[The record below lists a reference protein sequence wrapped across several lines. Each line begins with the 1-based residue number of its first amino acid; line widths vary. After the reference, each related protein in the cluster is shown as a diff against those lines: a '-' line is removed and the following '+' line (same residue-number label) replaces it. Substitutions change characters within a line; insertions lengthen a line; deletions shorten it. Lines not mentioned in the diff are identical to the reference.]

1 MSMSLKNPFVL
12 SLTTL
17 ACAALV
23 GCASPRH
30 PNGVPKW
37 LDDASEANRLGYFMG
52 ISLKDSPAPEG
63 FDPSKNTLV
72 SDLTFSTAAHGL
84 NAATGAMDIGSF
96 GVELGLSLATNI
108 LNREEEEDS
117 QANVYFPAE
126 QFATH
131 EEAYKAALAA
141 MGEKLANA
149 LKANGYSIYKTVE
162 LSTFGNRYLQLRVEK
177 ESVGC
182 RQTKSILDGCAFNVK
197 FDPDDGADE
206 PVEVPSYLGFGF
218 ERGWDIPRIKF
229 PYHAKS
235 GINLEKDI
243 QPILQHMS
251 KDLPPNTLF
260 YLAPMKQDGHWT
272 APYISDGKNAYFFIQ
287 PKKAN

>member
-1 MSMSLKNPFVL
+1 MRILQERKRFAQVARRCERSQSAWLL
-12 SLTTL
+12 HGHL
-17 ACAALV
+17 AQ
-23 GCASPRH
+23 
-30 PNGVPKW
+30 
-37 LDDASEANRLGYFMG
+37 
-52 ISLKDSPAPEG
+52 DSPAPEG

-72 SDLTFSTAAHGL
+72 SDLTFSTLAHS
-84 NAATGAMDIGSF
+84 NALSGIDIGSF

-141 MGEKLANA
+141 MGEKLAKA

-206 PVEVPSYLGFGF
+206 PVEIPSYLGFRF
-218 ERGWDIPRIKF
+218 ARGWDIPRIKF

-235 GINLEKDI
+235 GINLEKEI
-243 QPILQHMS
+243 QPILQHLS
-251 KDLPPNTLF
+251 KNLPPNTLF

-272 APYISDGKNAYFFIQ
+272 APYISDGKNAYFFVKRKGQ
-287 PKKAN
+287 H

>member
-1 MSMSLKNPFVL
+1 MFSRKFVL
-12 SLTTL
+12 TSCL
-17 ACAALV
+17 AIATSMLA
-23 GCASPRH
+23 GCASYK
-30 PNGVPKW
+30 NESGLPKW

-72 SDLTFSTAAHGL
+72 SDVTFSAAAHGL

-96 GVELGLSLATNI
+96 GVELGLSLATN
-108 LNREEEEDS
+108 LLKREEEEYS

-149 LKANGYSIYKTVE
+149 LKANGYSIYKTME

-229 PYHAKS
+229 PFHAKS
-235 GINLEKDI
+235 GINLEKEI
-243 QPILQHMS
+243 QPILQHLS

-272 APYISDGKNAYFFIQ
+272 APYISDGKNAYFFIK

>member
-1 MSMSLKNPFVL
+1 MFSRKFVL
-12 SLTTL
+12 TSCL
-17 ACAALV
+17 AIATSMLA
-23 GCASPRH
+23 GCASYK
-30 PNGVPKW
+30 NESGLPKW

-72 SDLTFSTAAHGL
+72 SDVTFSAAAHGL

-108 LNREEEEDS
+108 LKRKEEEYS

-149 LKANGYSIYKTVE
+149 LKANGYSIYKTME

-229 PYHAKS
+229 PFHAKS
-235 GINLEKDI
+235 GINLEKEI
-243 QPILQHMS
+243 QPILQHLS

-272 APYISDGKNAYFFIQ
+272 APYISDGKNAYFFIK